1 MTVFAKIRDGT
12 VSIPVPLRQ
21 RYKMWEGTLM
31 EFVLLDDGI
40 LLKPKIPKK
49 ERNEMIDRYVPRDQI
64 LESEIIS
71 LVSELTTRPKNELII
86 EEKCPR

>member
-1 MTVFAKIRDGT
+1 LTVFAKIKGGA

-21 RYKMWEGTLM
+21 KYKIWEGTLM

-40 LLKPKIPKK
+40 LLKPKVEKK
-49 ERNEMIDRYVPRDQI
+49 EKSEMIDKYIPRDQT
-64 LESEIIS
+64 LENEIIS
-71 LVSELTTRPKNELII
+71 LLSELKSRTNNELII

>member
-1 MTVFAKIRDGT
+1 
-12 VSIPVPLRQ
+12 
-21 RYKMWEGTLM
+21 MWEGTLM

-40 LLKPKIPKK
+40 LLKPKVEKK
-49 ERNEMIDRYVPRDQI
+49 EKNEMIDRYVPRDQI

-71 LVSELTTRPKNELII
+71 LVSELRSRPKNELII